1 MTDDEWKTWLRVSR
15 MRDIKRMFAQKGS
28 KSGLSLI
35 IYKYL
40 TDKGITACRIGMARP
55 II

>member
-1 MTDDEWKTWLRVSR
+1 
-15 MRDIKRMFAQKGS
+15 MRDIKRLLVKEGG
-28 KSGLSLI
+28 KSGLSLV

-40 TDKGITACRIGMARP
+40 TDKGITTCRIGMERP